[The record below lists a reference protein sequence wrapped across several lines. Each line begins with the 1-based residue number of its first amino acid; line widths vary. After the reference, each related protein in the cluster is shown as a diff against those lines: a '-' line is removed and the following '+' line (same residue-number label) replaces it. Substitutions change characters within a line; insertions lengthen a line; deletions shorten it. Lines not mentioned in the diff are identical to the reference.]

1 MSVKGRLADIR
12 PRDILQ
18 IFVAEGKTAAVHLS
32 SDRGFGHI
40 YISDGAV
47 VHAQYRDETGE
58 EALKELLGWTDGEFE
73 VEPGVQAPEHSLD
86 EEAFTSVISER
97 GTRPTRGAEK
107 KGRVDYPGASV
118 GLIKKLIDLNILER
132 IQ

>member
-1 MSVKGRLADIR
+1 MSLVDVI
-12 PRDILQ
+12 Q
-18 IFVAEGKTAAVHLS
+18 IFHAERKTVAIHLGS
-32 SDRGFGHI
+32 EMGYGRV
-40 YISDGAV
+40 YMRDGEV
-47 VHAQYRDETGE
+47 VHANYRNLTGVD
-58 EALKELLGWTDGEFE
+58 ALYKLLAWSDGEFE

-97 GTRPTRGAEK
+97 GGTSARGVKK

>member
-18 IFVAEGKTAAVHLS
+18 IFMAEGKTAAVHLS

-40 YISDGAV
+40 YISEGVV

-58 EALKELLGWTDGEFE
+58 EALRELLDWTDGEFE
-73 VEPGVQAPEHSLD
+73 VEPDVQAPEHTID
-86 EEAFTSVISER
+86 EEAFNSIISDR
-97 GTRPTRGAEK
+97 GGPSDTARRSS
-107 KGRVDYPGASV
+107 RVDYPDASV

>member
-18 IFVAEGKTAAVHLS
+18 IFVSEGKTAAVHLT

-40 YISDGAV
+40 YLADGAV
-47 VHAQYRDETGE
+47 VHAQYRDATGE
-58 EALKELLGWTDGEFE
+58 EALKELLTWTEGEFE
-73 VEPGVQAPEHSLD
+73 VEPDVQAPEHSID
-86 EEAFTSVISER
+86 EDVFISVFRER
-97 GTRPTRGAEK
+97 GGPASGKESRGK
-107 KGRVDYPGASV
+107 VDYPGASV
-118 GLIKKLIDLNILER
+118 GLIKKLLDLNILER